1 MVVRRS
7 LRLAA
12 ALVLCCALA
21 QAEDEEVNCK
31 GMRVKALNNFLRAR
45 GLACE
50 GCAEKADYVKLC
62 EEHKDTPVLPP
73 KEEPAA
79 AAAPEK
85 EKDVDDVSVR
95 QPWIC
100 TPRIL
105 SAAQICAAV
114 VRPANRS
121 AYSHVPRSS
130 RT

>member
-1 MVVRRS
+1 MRTS
-7 LRLAA
+7 A
-12 ALVLCCALA
+12 ALLLATCLLCAA
-21 QAEDEEVNCK
+21 DDEVDCK
-31 GMRVKALNNFLRAR
+31 KMRVKQLNAFLAAR
-45 GLACE
+45 GVKCE
-50 GCAEKADYVKLC
+50 GCAEKADYVALC